1 MTLYGLENISA
12 HNGWAISL
20 VGVSIV
26 FVGLTLL
33 SLSISQLHK
42 ILDIWETKE
51 KHTNNR
57 DRTTV
62 PLTEV
67 KTKPLPS
74 MSANEIEN
82 IRQYKMIVDRIGDP
96 FSLPKLLYLAKKI
109 GLERPHSTINNLLVK
124 KIIVSDGKGY
134 FIWKL

>member
-1 MTLYGLENISA
+1 MYGLENISA

-26 FVGLTLL
+26 FIGLTLL

-51 KHTNNR
+51 KRTNNR

-74 MSANEIEN
+74 MSANELET
-82 IRQYKMIVDRIGDP
+82 IRQYKMIVDRIGHP

>member
-26 FVGLTLL
+26 FIGLTLL

-51 KHTNNR
+51 KYTNNR
-57 DRTTV
+57 DRTTL

-67 KTKPLPS
+67 KTKPLRS
-74 MSANEIEN
+74 MSANELET
-82 IRQYKMIVDRIGDP
+82 IRQYKMIVDRIGHP

-109 GLERPHSTINNLLVK
+109 GLERPHSTINSLLVK